1 MSKSVVEFPDRSAIK
16 KEAALWV
23 VKLDGDDAPSREDLA
38 SLREWVERSP
48 VHRGELGRL
57 TNFWGKMNVLT
68 DLAVP
73 LSRPERDVQ
82 HVFFGVSAHC
92 RVAGLAVAA
101 SVVLLGFALGF
112 NTLFGED
119 PYFQSNGR
127 YATAV
132 GEQRSTTL
140 ADGSVIQLNTDSEV
154 EVSYGNK
161 FRELRLL
168 QGEAHF
174 TVAKNAERPFR
185 VYAGNGRVEAV
196 GTAFSV
202 YLKDD
207 AVNVTVTEGRVSVA
221 ARDKRSSQ
229 MIVATADTIVDDFVE
244 VSGNLMVGQS
254 AVIGANIDIGSSG
267 SLEIIDLIVRDEPPL
282 FAKELSWRNGA
293 LMFTGDP
300 LEEVVREISRYTSV
314 TIEISDPS
322 IRSILIGGRFPLGET
337 EAMLDSLVV
346 NFGLRVTYLDHDRV
360 LLSAAE

>member
-16 KEAALWV
+16 EEAALWV

-38 SLREWVERSP
+38 SLREWTERSP
-48 VHRGELGRL
+48 VHRDELGRL

-73 LSRPERDVQ
+73 LGRPEQDVQ
-82 HVFFGVSAHC
+82 HVFFGISAHR

-101 SVVLLGFALGF
+101 SVVLLGLALGF

-119 PYFQSNGR
+119 PYLQSNGR
-127 YATAV
+127 YVTAV

-140 ADGSVIQLNTDSEV
+140 ADGSVIQLNTDSKV
-154 EVSYGNK
+154 EVSYGDK
-161 FRELRLL
+161 FRDLRLL

-207 AVNVTVTEGRVSVA
+207 TVNVTVTEGRVSVA
-221 ARDKRSSQ
+221 ARDKFASQ
-229 MIVATADTIVDDFVE
+229 LIVATAATIVDDFVE

-267 SLEIIDLIVRDEPPL
+267 SLEIIDLIVRDEPSL
-282 FAKELSWRNGA
+282 FAKELSWRNGM

-322 IRSILIGGRFPLGET
+322 IRSIPIGGRFPLGET